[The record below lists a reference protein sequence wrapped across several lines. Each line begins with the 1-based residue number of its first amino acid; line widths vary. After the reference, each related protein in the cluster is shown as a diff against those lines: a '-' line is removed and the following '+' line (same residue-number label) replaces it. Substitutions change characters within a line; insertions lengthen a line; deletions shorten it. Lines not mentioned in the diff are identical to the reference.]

1 MKPVGL
7 IDVLIKEE
15 AETDP
20 RYGCMPEKRDIKTY
34 LSTGI
39 VNIDKPAGPNSHQ
52 VTTWVKE
59 ILELDKTGHSG
70 TLDPKVTG
78 VLPVALGNAT
88 KIVKVLLLS
97 EKEYICLMSLHDNV
111 PKDRLEK
118 IFHELEGEIFQTP
131 PIMSAVK
138 RELRIRK
145 IYELK
150 LLERDGKEALFRVRC
165 EAGTYIRKLCHD
177 IGIILGTGAHM
188 HELRRTKAGAFN
200 ETSLVILQDLK
211 DAYVSY
217 KETSNE
223 TDLRRLIL
231 PVEAGVKNI
240 KKIWIKD
247 SAIDAICHGADLNAP
262 GISIMEKSIR
272 KNDPI
277 ALMSLKNELV
287 ALAKANYASEDLH
300 KMQKGTAA
308 TLIRVI
314 MEANTYP
321 KQWHKN
327 KTENSM

>member
-1 MKPVGL
+1 MKPAGL
-7 IDVLIKEE
+7 MDVLIKEE

-20 RYGCMPEKRDIKTY
+20 GYGCPPEKRDIKTH
-34 LSTGI
+34 LNNGI

-97 EKEYICLMSLHDNV
+97 DKEYICLMSLHDTAQ
-111 PKDRLEK
+111 KDRLEK
-118 IFHELEGEIFQTP
+118 IFHELQGPIFQTP

-138 RELRIRK
+138 RELRIRN

-150 LLERDGKEALFRVRC
+150 LLERDGKETLFRVRC

-188 HELRRTKAGAFN
+188 HELRRTKAGPFD
-200 ETSLVILQDLK
+200 ETSLIILQNLK
-211 DAYVSY
+211 DAYYSY
-217 KETSNE
+217 KETGDE
-223 TDLRRLIL
+223 TDLRKLVL

-240 KKIWIKD
+240 RKIWIKD

-262 GISIMEKSIR
+262 GISKLEKGIN
-272 KNDPI
+272 KNDPV

-287 ALAKANYASEDLH
+287 ALAKANHASEDIQ
-300 KMQKGTAA
+300 KMQKGPAA
-308 TLIRVI
+308 TLVRVI
-314 MEANTYP
+314 METNTYP

-327 KTENSM
+327 KAEKTV